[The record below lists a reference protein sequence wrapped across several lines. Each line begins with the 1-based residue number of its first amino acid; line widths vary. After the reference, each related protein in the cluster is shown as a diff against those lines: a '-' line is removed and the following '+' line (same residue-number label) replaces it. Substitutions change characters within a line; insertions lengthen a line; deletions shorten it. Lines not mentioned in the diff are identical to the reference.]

1 VAAVIVLAPATA
13 VSSGRLPFAAL
24 AALGVPLTLAACG
37 GRPAAASW
45 AVVAL
50 GAGYAGSLI
59 GRDGIDARAPLVG
72 AGLLVVSE
80 LIDWSLRTRSST
92 SPGWADR
99 RRLVELGMFGLGS
112 AAIGAIV
119 VAAGSVR
126 ISGGVAFAII
136 GVLASIAILGVIVLT
151 ARRGSGS
158 RSVPSD

>member
-1 VAAVIVLAPATA
+1 
-13 VSSGRLPFAAL
+13 
-24 AALGVPLTLAACG
+24 
-37 GRPAAASW
+37 
-45 AVVAL
+45 
-50 GAGYAGSLI
+50 
-59 GRDGIDARAPLVG
+59 
-72 AGLLVVSE
+72 
-80 LIDWSLRTRSST
+80 
-92 SPGWADR
+92 
-99 RRLVELGMFGLGS
+99 MFGLGS